1 MLSMILCI
9 MGMVY
14 IGCEWGVAKGIL
26 SGGIGDGDGSALTDL
41 MISLWARSSFKY
53 YI

>member
-1 MLSMILCI
+1 MNY
-9 MGMVY
+9 GHGY

-26 SGGIGDGDGSALTDL
+26 SGDRGDGDGWALTDL